1 MIILSSFFKKSE
13 GIPAFSVAR
22 WQPRNFH
29 LAELRFLAPM
39 DRYGV
44 KLKGFIDH
52 HGYRKLYKAVL
63 MDRKEAVLNWLDS
76 LRRDKDMVLCCWCT
90 IEQQR
95 RKGYDTVMC
104 HTILL
109 GKTIKKHRP
118 DILVFVDRD
127 RHLYSAW
134 PHNFRLYDLNR
145 RKRHGRSRQLI
156 T

>member
-1 MIILSSFFKKSE
+1 MIVLSSFFRKPD
-13 GIPAFSVAR
+13 GLPAFSVAR
-22 WQPRNFH
+22 YQPKGFH
-29 LAELRFLAPM
+29 LPELRLLAPM

-52 HGYRKLYKAVL
+52 REYRKLYKAAL
-63 MDRKEAVLNWLDS
+63 KDRKEAVLNWLDS
-76 LRRDKDMVLCCWCT
+76 LRPNKHFVLCCWCT

-109 GKTIKKHRP
+109 GKTIIKHRP

-127 RHLYSAW
+127 RYLYSAW
-134 PHNFRLYDLNR
+134 PHNFRLYDPTR
-145 RKRHGRSRQLI
+145 RKRHGKARQL